1 MSCYTGGH
9 HGYEDTTGKNEPSV
23 DTQEKNDGEN
33 GDDEVTIKAA
43 DNGTLLDFKSLNSCF
58 ENK

>member
-1 MSCYTGGH
+1 MLFCKTLLKIPP
-9 HGYEDTTGKNEPSV
+9 ENEPSV

-33 GDDEVTIKAA
+33 GNDEVTIKAA